1 MHQSLHY
8 QLSLWAKNH
17 RIMAI
22 TAIIIAKLGL
32 ACIGFSL
39 GLIAWFE
46 GISLPHH
53 GVEWLLFTV
62 AVGCIVAYPNRRFK
76 NRWNFHAFYRR
87 QKTIDGILVALGFA
101 TFFFLGNVTPS
112 WTTQPASAPVAV
124 LSIQTAV
131 SSLEKPVSERRQVV
145 VKGGKIRQ
153 WLFQKATTKL
163 RKVVA
168 RFDRFTKENRAI
180 SIILAIITC
189 LCIAT
194 VLGWGVLV
202 LSCHFSCSGQEAL
215 AWVVL
220 ILGAIGIISLAILIF
235 RTIVPRS
242 KRKEKAISQ

>member
-1 MHQSLHY
+1 
-8 QLSLWAKNH
+8 
-17 RIMAI
+17 MAI

-101 TFFFLGNVTPS
+101 TFFFLGNATPS
-112 WTTQPASAPVAV
+112 WTTQPASTPVSV
-124 LSIQTAV
+124 LNIQTAI
-131 SSLEKPVSERRQVV
+131 SSLEKPVSERRQAV

-168 RFDRFTKENRAI
+168 RFDRFTEENAGLRFMLALII
-180 SIILAIITC
+180 SLGIT
-189 LCIAT
+189 IG
-194 VLGWGVLV
+194 LGFLV
-202 LSCHFSCSGQEAL
+202 LKISCNLYCSGQEAL
-215 AWVVL
+215 ALVVL
-220 ILGAIGIISLAILIF
+220 ILGFAAIFGLLVLIF
-235 RTIVPRS
+235 REFGFGF
-242 KRKEKAISQ
+242 KRKKKAMSR